1 MLFLAHKNE
10 YLTKFVNSLT
20 GVVLAAEKKETSAL
34 FVPTRESGKLYK
46 MDEHVLVSVSGVV
59 SDANMLIDMG
69 RLHAQRNLYSQGIPI
84 YVEQLVR
91 YLADQKHVYTLYGSS
106 RPFGVS
112 LMYAGYDAVQG
123 FQLFCSDPSGNYA
136 AWKAHATG
144 KNSVNAVS
152 TLKDDYR
159 EDLSLQE
166 ATVLAAKVL
175 GKSMDMAKP
184 NAEKFEIGVLQRGAD
199 GRVQQRRIEG
209 AELNTLLTEA
219 RVFEDI
225 ENARR

>member
-1 MLFLAHKNE
+1 M
-10 YLTKFVNSLT
+10 
-20 GVVLAAEKKETSAL
+20 LAAEKKEASSL

-46 MDEHVLVSVSGVV
+46 MDDHVLCSVSGVV
-59 SDANMLIDMG
+59 ADANMLIDLG
-69 RLHAQRNLYSQGIPI
+69 RVHAQRNIYSQGCPI

-106 RPFGVS
+106 RPFGVN
-112 LMYAGYDAVQG
+112 LMYAGFDNVQG
-123 FQLFCSDPSGNYA
+123 FQLYCSDPSGNYA

-152 TLKDDYR
+152 SLKDDYR

-166 ATVLAAKVL
+166 ATVMAAKVL

-184 NAEKFEIGVLQRGAD
+184 NPEKFEIGVISRRAD
-199 GRVQQRRIEG
+199 GAVEQRRIEG
-209 AELNTLLTEA
+209 AELG
-219 RVFEDI
+219 
-225 ENARR
+225 